1 MRRRPRFEFGYTTTS
16 AIIYVTAI
24 ITFATFF
31 ITAQGPTPQYPKG
44 SPAYLAGIYLPALA
58 ALLTGFALL
67 LGLANL
73 LRVHLAR
80 VQKQERGWP
89 YSIVLLAGAG
99 ATILVGALVGGSGP
113 NSAGMNW
120 IFVNIYQPLGSTFYS
135 LLAFFIAAAA
145 FRALRARTVEMAIL
159 TVVALIVI
167 LGQAP
172 LFQLDQLSW
181 MAAIKDWIVQ
191 YPALAAIR
199 GIAIGASLGI
209 IATSARLLLGIDR
222 QYLSLK

>member
-1 MRRRPRFEFGYTTTS
+1 MRRRPGFDFGYTAIS

-24 ITFATFF
+24 IVFATFF
-31 ITAQGPTPQYPKG
+31 ITAQGPTPANPKG
-44 SPAYLAGIYLPALA
+44 SEAYRAGILLPALA

-73 LRVHLAR
+73 ARVHLGR
-80 VQKQERGWP
+80 IQRQERNWP
-89 YSIVLLAGAG
+89 YSVALLLSAVLTVA
-99 ATILVGALVGGSGP
+99 VGTVVGGSGP
-113 NSAGMNW
+113 NSAGAAW
-120 IFVNIYQPLGSTFYS
+120 IFNNVYQPLGSTFYS

-145 FRALRARTVEMAIL
+145 FRALRARTVEMTIL
-159 TVVALIVI
+159 TVVALIVV

-172 LFQLDQLSW
+172 VFQLDQLNW

-199 GIAIGASLGI
+199 GIALGVSLGI

-222 QYLSLK
+222 QYLS

>member
-1 MRRRPRFEFGYTTTS
+1 MRRRPGFDFGYTATS
-16 AIIYVTAI
+16 AIIYVTAFFVLASFFFNSLSGSI
-24 ITFATFF
+24 IGKAN
-31 ITAQGPTPQYPKG
+31 
-44 SPAYLAGIYLPALA
+44 IYLPALA

-73 LRVHLAR
+73 VRVHIGR
-80 VQKQERGWP
+80 IQRQERNWP
-89 YSIVLLAGAG
+89 YSLALLLSAALTIV
-99 ATILVGALVGGSGP
+99 VGALGSGP
-113 NSAGMNW
+113 NSAGATW
-120 IFVNIYQPLGSTFYS
+120 IFNNVYLPLGSTFYS

-145 FRALRARTVEMAIL
+145 FRALRARTVEMTIL
-159 TVVALIVI
+159 TIVALIVV

-172 LFQLDQLSW
+172 LFQLEQLNW
-181 MAAIKDWIVQ
+181 LAAIKDWIVQ

-222 QYLSLK
+222 QYLS

>member
-1 MRRRPRFEFGYTTTS
+1 MRRRSGFDFGYTATS
-16 AIIYVTAI
+16 AIIYVTAF
-24 ITFATFF
+24 FALANFF
-31 ITAQGPTPQYPKG
+31 FNSLPNSYMGK
-44 SPAYLAGIYLPALA
+44 AGIYLSALA

-73 LRVHLAR
+73 VRVHLGR
-80 VQKQERGWP
+80 IQRQERSWP
-89 YSIVLLAGAG
+89 YSLTLLLS
-99 ATILVGALVGGSGP
+99 ATLTIAVGALGSGP
-113 NSAGMNW
+113 NSAGAAW
-120 IFVNIYQPLGSTFYS
+120 IFNNVYQPLGSTFYS

-159 TVVALIVI
+159 TVVALIVV

-172 LFQLDQLSW
+172 VFQLDQLNW

-199 GIAIGASLGI
+199 GIALGASLGI

-222 QYLSLK
+222 QYLS

>member
-1 MRRRPRFEFGYTTTS
+1 MRRRPGFDFGYTATS

-24 ITFATFF
+24 IVFATFF
-31 ITAQGPTPQYPKG
+31 ITAQGPTTDNPQG
-44 SPAYLAGIYLPALA
+44 SVAYRAGIYLPALA

-73 LRVHLAR
+73 ARVHVGR
-80 VQKQERGWP
+80 IQRQERNWP
-89 YSIVLLAGAG
+89 YSIALLASAG
-99 ATILVGALVGGSGP
+99 ITIVVGVLVGGSGP
-113 NSAGMNW
+113 NSAGATW
-120 IFVNIYQPLGSTFYS
+120 IFNNIYQPLASTFYS

-172 LFQLDQLSW
+172 VFQLDQLNW

-199 GIAIGASLGI
+199 GIALGASLGI

-222 QYLSLK
+222 QYLS